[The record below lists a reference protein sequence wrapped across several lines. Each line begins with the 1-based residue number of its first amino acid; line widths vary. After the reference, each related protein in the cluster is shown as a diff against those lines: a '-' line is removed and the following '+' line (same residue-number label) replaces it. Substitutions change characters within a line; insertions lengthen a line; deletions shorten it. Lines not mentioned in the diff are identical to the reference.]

1 MVERTSTEEI
11 SCSDIIFDKQRLD
24 DCIIQQGCGW
34 YHMNHQRSNLE
45 LANTIRIDNGQ
56 YLTMML
62 NLSSI
67 KFLKLYTNKYIT
79 FSVRI
84 RDICITEDYFILP
97 NYIRKVVMLINEN
110 EGFTCVFWYKQWA
123 INDMYLWMKKVTNK
137 WSISKKNIWASS
149 GQWWYQLPYYWAT
162 AN

>member
-1 MVERTSTEEI
+1 MVETQFPIVVMNHPRRRFDPVPIRFEIRVNKYLAFFWRGVDSTSPEEI

-24 DCIIQQGCGW
+24 DCISQKGCGC
-34 YHMNHQRSNLE
+34 YHMNHQRYNLE
-45 LANTIRIDNGQ
+45 LVNTIRIDNGQ

-62 NLSSI
+62 NSSSI

-110 EGFTCVFWYKQWA
+110 EGFTCVF
-123 INDMYLWMKKVTNK
+123 
-137 WSISKKNIWASS
+137 
-149 GQWWYQLPYYWAT
+149 
-162 AN
+162 